1 MSHDGVT
8 LDVDCDVSTAI
19 LLVFIRRWRIA
30 VLQSKRRDQHPEL
43 YPGWCYRK
51 VIFIKMALRTKYFGR
66 TKNRIQFKI
75 GNDYRHLK
83 NDLEKPKRSP
93 TDKKKTTK
101 PYNWSKL
108 TNEGT
113 SAILEQKSL
122 CCKTDHLVLQTGA
135 QMFVGWLA
143 LTQGKILTLFSPFLC
158 SKPSWDSF
166 LFSF

>member
-1 MSHDGVT
+1 MLIVHRDVRWEINFIHLSHDGVT

-75 GNDYRHLK
+75 GNYYRHLK
-83 NDLEKPKRSP
+83 NDLEKTKAV
-93 TDKKKTTK
+93 TNGQKKKQPNLTTDQNWLMKGRAPFKYKNHFAAK
-101 PYNWSKL
+101 PI
-108 TNEGT
+108 T
-113 SAILEQKSL
+113 
-122 CCKTDHLVLQTGA
+122 
-135 QMFVGWLA
+135 
-143 LTQGKILTLFSPFLC
+143 
-158 SKPSWDSF
+158 
-166 LFSF
+166 